1 MPPILGL
8 PGHLSLRLPAMP
20 RVEDRLTL
28 AQGMRDEVLAAL
40 LAPAKELSRDEPEV
54 AANIGIQ
61 IEHMGLETWSISVR
75 RRIRDAVAKLEPK
88 RIIEAGAGIGH
99 LTAWLLDHFSGGNR
113 PDSFQIVEEG
123 NRFAVILARLCERYS
138 DSPSR
143 IIVGRP
149 STLVAE
155 ARAWNLAGAEIGD
168 APIGPKAD
176 CIIVHAQL
184 ATLSVEIS
192 ALLTMLSPNGV
203 LFTVEPTPPV
213 GERDDSDPEVVG
225 FNSWMELI
233 RTTNDTHHLAFSPL
247 FGGTIVAWLPRQD

>member
-1 MPPILGL
+1 
-8 PGHLSLRLPAMP
+8 MP

-138 DSPSR
+138 ESPSR

>member
-20 RVEDRLTL
+20 RVEGRLTL

-138 DSPSR
+138 ESPSR

>member
-1 MPPILGL
+1 
-8 PGHLSLRLPAMP
+8 
-20 RVEDRLTL
+20 
-28 AQGMRDEVLAAL
+28 MRDEVLAAL

>member
-1 MPPILGL
+1 
-8 PGHLSLRLPAMP
+8 MP

-28 AQGMRDEVLAAL
+28 AQGMRDEVLSAL

>member
-1 MPPILGL
+1 
-8 PGHLSLRLPAMP
+8 MP

-28 AQGMRDEVLAAL
+28 AQGMRDEVLSAL

-99 LTAWLLDHFSGGNR
+99 LTAWLLDHFSGGNG

>member
-1 MPPILGL
+1 
-8 PGHLSLRLPAMP
+8 MP
-20 RVEDRLTL
+20 RVEGRLTL

-138 DSPSR
+138 ESPSR